1 MSNINSNSISRHDSL
16 PEMAVEP
23 EKVPNDEV
31 LLQGISSQIPPSFSP
46 IEDLKQ
52 IISSDGVIT
61 MVTDQFLLLN
71 TERLRSVLGE
81 DTYRAYIASL
91 SGTAPSSLSQ
101 LRSKMSDEQLL
112 DSVKDRYIQHP
123 SELRSYVE
131 GLDSRLQEL
140 KSSIE
145 RQMVEQQQT
154 APAPESSSSE

>member
-52 IISSDGVIT
+52 IISPDGVIT